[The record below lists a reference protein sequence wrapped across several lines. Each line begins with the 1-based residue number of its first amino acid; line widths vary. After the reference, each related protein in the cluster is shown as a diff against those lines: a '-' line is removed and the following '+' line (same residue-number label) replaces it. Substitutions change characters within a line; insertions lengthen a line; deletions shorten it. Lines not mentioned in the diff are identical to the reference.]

1 MISDHGN
8 AKERFDIGG
17 LVNYVARH
25 QRLGSV
31 SQQLRR
37 LNPEN
42 YEFFKVLRKFSELL
56 GTWKM
61 PQKVRFQR

>member
-8 AKERFDIGG
+8 VKEDSM
-17 LVNYVARH
+17 YVARH

-37 LNPEN
+37 LTRLNPEN
-42 YEFFKVLRKFSELL
+42 YESFKVLRKFSKLL

-61 PQKVRFQR
+61 P